1 MTTNTY
7 SDLRVIPISPLLR
20 KFLKSGCAATLLQQ
34 IHYWVN
40 NPKSAGYVCKD
51 GHHWVYNTLE
61 SWKAQIMYA
70 TSTIE
75 DAITKL
81 KDLDFIHV
89 INPKGFDRTSHY
101 RVNYAA
107 ISAYLKSC
115 GETDEAVAASF
126 PGMCK
131 TDFTVSKS
139 PIPRSAEEH
148 IQRVPTE
155 ITHKE
160 FAAEAAPKPKTKKKV
175 EISLS
180 EEDSQNPW
188 RSKLAAFMGKVVQ
201 TNTHNDYYTDPGEV
215 LAKKAQEAIY
225 RQTYAP
231 YAEVPPETA
240 VKSLCSRYL
249 SSKHNPHQDKKHMTA
264 LCNWL
269 KQSPHTRLK
278 PLVDAFLAIKTSRA
292 EVHTASYVLRG
303 LSTLPC
309 YNRG

>member
-1 MTTNTY
+1 
-7 SDLRVIPISPLLR
+7 
-20 KFLKSGCAATLLQQ
+20 
-34 IHYWVN
+34 
-40 NPKSAGYVCKD
+40 
-51 GHHWVYNTLE
+51 
-61 SWKAQIMYA
+61 MYA

-148 IQRVPTE
+148 IHRVPTE

-160 FAAEAAPKPKTKKKV
+160 FAAEAAPKPKAKKKV

-180 EEDSQNPW
+180 EEGSQNPW

-201 TNTHNDYYTDPGEV
+201 TNTHNDYYADPVET

-225 RQTYAP
+225 CKAYAP
-231 YAEVPPETA
+231 YAEMPPKTA
-240 VKSLCSRYL
+240 VISLCSRYL
-249 SSKHNPHQDKKHMTA
+249 SAKHNPHQDKKHMEA
-264 LCNWL
+264 LCAWFE
-269 KQSPHTRLK
+269 QSPQRRLK
-278 PLVDAFLAIKTSRA
+278 PMVDAFVAIKTARTD
-292 EVHTASYVLRG
+292 VHTASYVLRG
-303 LSTLPC
+303 FV
-309 YNRG
+309 NG